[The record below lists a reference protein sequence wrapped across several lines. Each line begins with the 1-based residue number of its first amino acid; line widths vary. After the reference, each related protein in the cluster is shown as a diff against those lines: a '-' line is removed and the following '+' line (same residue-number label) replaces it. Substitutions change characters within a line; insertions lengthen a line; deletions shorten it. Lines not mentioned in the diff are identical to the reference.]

1 MLQNREFQPTQVLE
15 PVQPCATCAN
25 CPMFKAYEGDTR
37 SRGTCTLFD
46 RVTRSHWP
54 QTQDCRNGLQE
65 VVLHL
70 YSEEQEQD
78 PDFGHFEPVQEIQLS
93 LFLSEITKQ
102 AVKKAFQTYQDMY
115 QGFYLAYYHPC
126 QQDAEF

>member
-1 MLQNREFQPTQVLE
+1 MISQ
-15 PVQPCATCAN
+15 AN
-25 CPMFKAYEGDTR
+25 CPTCEQCPMFNAYSGET
-37 SRGTCTLFD
+37 RGTCTLFD

-70 YSEEQEQD
+70 YSQEEEQD

-126 QQDAEF
+126 CPNAEF